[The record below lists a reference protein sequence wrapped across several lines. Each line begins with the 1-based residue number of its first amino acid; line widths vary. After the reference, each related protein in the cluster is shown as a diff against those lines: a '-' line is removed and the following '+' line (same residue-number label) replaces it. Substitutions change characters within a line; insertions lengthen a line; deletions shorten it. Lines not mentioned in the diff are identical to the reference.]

1 MKEEVCPQ
9 GLSPGV
15 GQCPVPED
23 KPGPDVAS
31 CTFGLVAVEGFDRS
45 GGAAEGRAVAAEE
58 VDTRPRGGGG
68 ATGLQGVSTR
78 VACR

>member
-31 CTFGLVAVEGFDRS
+31 CTFGLVAVEGFDLHQ
-45 GGAAEGRAVAAEE
+45 GRV
-58 VDTRPRGGGG
+58 TLCL
-68 ATGLQGVSTR
+68 LQHGVVRMHPKKPSSVR
-78 VACR
+78 